1 MEKPVDH
8 SFGSSATEVAG
19 STVSGAA
26 KGVGALLLGG
36 LAVIG
41 GAAALVA
48 FAVNAPLAAAAVVG
62 VGALAAVTAPVW
74 LPVAGL
80 GAAFGA
86 AKGVSKVRGEQKAF
100 DVAAHNIEQ
109 NTGVALQEAG
119 QQAYLAGVHDGQ
131 MNVVKKLQEVQ
142 AAQMAQAQHGQHSN
156 QEKMTVSHSVDENHG
171 KWADRFKKDEKAISP
186 EAIAKQREAAVNAQH
201 NVG

>member
-36 LAVIG
+36 LAVVG
-41 GAAALVA
+41 GAMALITFAISAPVPALVVA
-48 FAVNAPLAAAAVVG
+48 G
-62 VGALAAVTAPVW
+62 IGALTSPLW
-74 LPVAGL
+74 LPAAGI
-80 GAAFGA
+80 GAAFGLG
-86 AKGVSKVRGEQKAF
+86 KGVSKVRGEQKAF

-156 QEKMTVSHSVDENHG
+156 QEKMTVSHQVDENHG

-186 EAIAKQREAAVNAQH
+186 EAIAKQREAAANAQH